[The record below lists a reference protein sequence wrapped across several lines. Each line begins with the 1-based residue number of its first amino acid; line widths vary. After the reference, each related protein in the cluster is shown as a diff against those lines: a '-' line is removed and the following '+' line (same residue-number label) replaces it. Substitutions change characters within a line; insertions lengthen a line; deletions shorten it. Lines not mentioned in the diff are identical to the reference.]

1 MQKKRLLFMLLA
13 FFCVLAFTNANSV
26 NGKRVEMTRLAILSF
41 YKAYLSENL
50 DVRKGDSLARTFL
63 TPEMYERLR
72 QLNELTDFDHLIRA
86 QDVTENAYRTLS
98 CRHIKGNW
106 YGVSWR
112 FSSSDSLTFIPL
124 KVRYVKSRPYI
135 CDVIPVW
142 DNWGLSEKKLD
153 VRKDSKQHFEHF
165 LSKLV
170 AVKQVDILAFGD
182 TIIEPNLTD
191 VAFQPYLTQISAQL
205 NKRKDCAWQGGGY
218 MKKGDV
224 VWVFLQAHL
233 LDYNDGYSKWFME
246 PMLTKYFVATYT
258 KDGKLLD
265 SQCVGNSDGVYRFDV
280 DGYNGKSF
288 LVSQFVMD
296 DPAMTHDYKGLD
308 YTVQRSKVTINFKGE
323 VKMKHQGGYKQH
335 VPAKELASNP
345 PLSFVDFLKNFRRW
359 DKKEFDDSLFVYS
372 KTNSFLASSSLL
384 KLFPNEKICK
394 KCWPKDLSWTPCCYI
409 ETKRSFLCFMLMDCS
424 FPKKDEARYIDYV
437 IAVFGKDGQFKKLV
451 NAQHWEY
458 DDIDRK
464 IDVKALERLL
474 SQLVQQ
480 ES

>member
-13 FFCVLAFTNANSV
+13 FFCVLAFANANSV

-205 NKRKDCAWQGGGY
+205 NERKDCAWQGGGY
-218 MKKGDV
+218 MKKGRCR
-224 VWVFLQAHL
+224 L
-233 LDYNDGYSKWFME
+233 G
-246 PMLTKYFVATYT
+246 
-258 KDGKLLD
+258 
-265 SQCVGNSDGVYRFDV
+265 
-280 DGYNGKSF
+280 
-288 LVSQFVMD
+288 
-296 DPAMTHDYKGLD
+296 
-308 YTVQRSKVTINFKGE
+308 
-323 VKMKHQGGYKQH
+323 
-335 VPAKELASNP
+335 VPAG
-345 PLSFVDFLKNFRRW
+345 SF
-359 DKKEFDDSLFVYS
+359 
-372 KTNSFLASSSLL
+372 A
-384 KLFPNEKICK
+384 
-394 KCWPKDLSWTPCCYI
+394 
-409 ETKRSFLCFMLMDCS
+409 
-424 FPKKDEARYIDYV
+424 
-437 IAVFGKDGQFKKLV
+437 
-451 NAQHWEY
+451 
-458 DDIDRK
+458 
-464 IDVKALERLL
+464 
-474 SQLVQQ
+474 
-480 ES
+480 